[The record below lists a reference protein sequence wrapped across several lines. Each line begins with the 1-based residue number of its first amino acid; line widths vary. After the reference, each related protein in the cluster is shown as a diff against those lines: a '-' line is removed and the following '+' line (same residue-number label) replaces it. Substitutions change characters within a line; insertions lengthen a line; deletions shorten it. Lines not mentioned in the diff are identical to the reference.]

1 MEEIIVQT
9 PGLVQMLY
17 AAYYFVKGKYTL
29 EQVQE
34 VIADVKDI
42 QTKDTK
48 TLIASLKHEFQSE
61 LLRELFYFYYRA
73 LSFQKAFLNT
83 QDLQNDGV
91 EQDIHY
97 LEGLISL
104 KPKGY

>member
-1 MEEIIVQT
+1 MQEFILQT

-17 AAYYFVKGKYTL
+17 AAYYFVKRIYTL

-34 VIADVKDI
+34 VITHVKAI

-48 TLIASLKHEFQSE
+48 TLVASLKHEFQSE

-83 QDLQNDGV
+83 EDLQEEGV
-91 EQDIHY
+91 EQDILY
-97 LEGLISL
+97 LEGLISV
-104 KPKGY
+104 KSKGY